1 MECNSILKGEKEM
14 DEKILDIILDNVR
27 ELKIDM
33 VERMDRIEN
42 KLDNVVTKE
51 DCSTKR
57 ANCTNMDTL
66 EIKKNEVSIKKI
78 IAIGG
83 VVTGTI
89 TASTTA
95 IVTIL
100 KIVYP

>member
-42 KLDNVVTKE
+42 KIDNVVTKE
-51 DCSTKR
+51 DCEAKR
-57 ANCTNMDTL
+57 ANCTNKETL
-66 EIKKNEVSIKKI
+66 EIRKNEVSIKKI

-83 VVTGTI
+83 VVTGTL

-100 KIVYP
+100 KIVYS

>member
-1 MECNSILKGEKEM
+1 M

-42 KLDNVVTKE
+42 KIDNVVTKE
-51 DCSTKR
+51 DCEAKR
-57 ANCTNMDTL
+57 ANCTNKETL
-66 EIKKNEVSIKKI
+66 EIRKNEVSIKKI

-83 VVTGTI
+83 VVTGTL

-100 KIVYP
+100 KIVYS

>member
-1 MECNSILKGEKEM
+1 M
-14 DEKILDIILDNVR
+14 DERVLDMILENVKD
-27 ELKIDM
+27 LKSDL

-51 DCSTKR
+51 DCQAKR
-57 ANCTNMDTL
+57 DTCSNGQLL
-66 EIKKNEVSIKKI
+66 EVKKSEMSIKKI

-100 KIVYP
+100 KIVYA